1 MNPAKFAVVGVI
13 VLLAVIAS
21 VHFAFGAE
29 ITIRGIT
36 LDCEF
41 VRSLTWVE
49 RKLYIVR
56 YEITKTEQRVIRS
69 ICKLK

>member
-1 MNPAKFAVVGVI
+1 MNAAKAAILWVA

-21 VHFAFGAE
+21 IHFALSAE
-29 ITIRGIT
+29 ITIRGVT

-56 YEITKTEQRVIRS
+56 YEITKSEQRVIRS